1 MARSNEE
8 IKVGVVV
15 AVAALLFLVALVFV
29 GGVNLLRK
37 KKVEYTTYF
46 KFAGGLE
53 PGSLVRYG
61 GFKVGTVKS
70 AALDP
75 EDSTRIKV
83 ILQVDP
89 GTPVKTN
96 SKARISSLGFLG
108 ENYVEISPAP
118 AMRRRCPRERNPSLE
133 IVQLADVFNNVNNHG
148 QCHETG
154 QRP

>member
-15 AVAALLFLVALVFV
+15 AVAVMLFLVALVFV

-53 PGSLVRYG
+53 PGSLVRFA
-61 GFKVGTVKS
+61 GFKVGTVTA

-75 EDSTRIKV
+75 DDSTRMRIMSRRS
-83 ILQVDP
+83 IRTRP
-89 GTPVKTN
+89 SGPTPKRAFLR
-96 SKARISSLGFLG
+96 SDFWGRITWKF
-108 ENYVEISPAP
+108 PRAP
-118 AMRRRCPRERNPSLE
+118 AMPNPCPREAR
-133 IVQLADVFNNVNNHG
+133 F
-148 QCHETG
+148 
-154 QRP
+154 RPWKLSNWRMYLIT